1 MVSAKN
7 ILSPDLG
14 PIGSLDS
21 PVIKQIAQLSN
32 PYSGVFSIS
41 RPTVYYLFFFLF
53 YLGNENWEKLMSGT
67 SPSSYKRRRSSES
80 EVIRHYR
87 GSPRLD
93 PFSSHSK
100 PYHYR

>member
-7 ILSPDLG
+7 ILNPDLG

-41 RPTVYYLFFFLF
+41 RPTVMCDDKKEILTT
-53 YLGNENWEKLMSGT
+53 N
-67 SPSSYKRRRSSES
+67 SYRERE
-80 EVIRHYR
+80 
-87 GSPRLD
+87 
-93 PFSSHSK
+93 
-100 PYHYR
+100 

>member
-7 ILSPDLG
+7 ILNPDLG

-41 RPTVYYLFFFLF
+41 RPTVHACDHDYFARQQIPLLE
-53 YLGNENWEKLMSGT
+53 GREKCDIKLD
-67 SPSSYKRRRSSES
+67 K
-80 EVIRHYR
+80 IHKF
-87 GSPRLD
+87 RLIFKITL
-93 PFSSHSK
+93 PN
-100 PYHYR
+100 Y

>member
-7 ILSPDLG
+7 VLMTDLG

-41 RPTVYYLFFFLF
+41 RPTVNFL
-53 YLGNENWEKLMSGT
+53 LLDIGNAVRKM
-67 SPSSYKRRRSSES
+67 R
-80 EVIRHYR
+80 
-87 GSPRLD
+87 
-93 PFSSHSK
+93 
-100 PYHYR
+100 